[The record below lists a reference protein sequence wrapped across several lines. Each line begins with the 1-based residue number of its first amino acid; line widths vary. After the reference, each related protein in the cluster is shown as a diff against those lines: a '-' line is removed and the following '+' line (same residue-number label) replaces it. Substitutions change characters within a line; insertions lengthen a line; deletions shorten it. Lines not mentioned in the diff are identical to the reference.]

1 MTEPV
6 TKPSTVDIDWK
17 TMEDWDRRYYI
28 HNIYAQD
35 EYNPIFISKTEGRH
49 IYLQDG
55 TKVLDFMSQLIS
67 DNMGQRHP
75 KVISGIK
82 DALDRYGH
90 VYFAFSTDYRA
101 RASKLLVEDIIQD
114 DWAGRVRFLSTGTEG
129 VEMALLMAKLYTGR
143 PYIITQEYAFHGW
156 TTGAGGGCTRIRGY
170 SNNLASPTDPNS
182 FQEVPGFPTP
192 GYYVA
197 PAPYCYRC
205 PVGHT
210 YPDCKS
216 KEPVGSLPCLRPLE
230 HLIEVIGAENIAA
243 VITEIMFGGAGI
255 YSPPEY
261 IPQLREI
268 TRKHGIL
275 WIDDEV
281 ITGFGRLGKW
291 FGYQLYK
298 DTYPDIMVIG
308 KGLTSCALPSG
319 GVVVN
324 KEIGEFF
331 DQQRWWSGSSHE
343 GHPITLA
350 AIVATLEAMIEED
363 IVSVA
368 AETGKYL
375 ETQLRQLEPRHKS
388 IGQIA
393 GAGMFWVID
402 LVKNQERREPFVKE
416 DRNSMRA
423 GDLSH
428 WPINIV
434 MGKCLEKGVFLTGF
448 TPNTLKI
455 GPALTSTREEIDQGL
470 EALDYALDT
479 VDEMCD

>member
-1 MTEPV
+1 MTNPE
-6 TKPSTVDIDWK
+6 THQSEGSIDWV
-17 TMEDWDRRYYI
+17 TMEEWDRKYYI

-35 EYNPIFISKTEGRH
+35 EYNPVFISKTEGRH
-49 IYLQDG
+49 FYLKDG
-55 TKVLDFMSQLIS
+55 TKILDFMSQLIS
-67 DNMGQRHP
+67 DHIGQRHP

-82 DALDRYGH
+82 EALDRYGH
-90 VYFAFSTDYRA
+90 VYFAFTTDYRA
-101 RASKLLVEDIIQD
+101 KASKLLIEDIIQD
-114 DWAGRVRFLSTGTEG
+114 DWAGRVRFMSTGTEG
-129 VEMALLMAKLYTGR
+129 VELALHMAKLYTGR
-143 PYIITQEYAFHGW
+143 PYVITQEHSFHGW
-156 TTGAGGGCTRIRGY
+156 TTGAGGGCTRLRGY
-170 SNNLASPTDPNS
+170 ANNLASPTDPNS
-182 FQEVPGFPTP
+182 YSDVPGFPTP
-192 GYYVA
+192 GYYMT

-216 KEPVGSLPCLRPLE
+216 RMPDGKLPCLLPLE
-230 HLIEVIGAENIAA
+230 HLIDVIGPENIAA

-268 TRKHGIL
+268 TKKHGIL

-281 ITGFGRLGKW
+281 ITGFGRLGKQ
-291 FGYQLYK
+291 FAYQLYE
-298 DTYPDIMVIG
+298 DVFPDLMVIG

-319 GVVVN
+319 GVVAS

-343 GHPITLA
+343 SHPITLA
-350 AIVATLEAMIEED
+350 AIIANLEVMIEED
-363 IVSVA
+363 IVSKA
-368 AETGKYL
+368 AETGQYL
-375 ETQLRQLEPRHKS
+375 ETQLRKLESQHKS

-393 GAGMFWVID
+393 GAGMFWVVDI
-402 LVKNQERREPFVKE
+402 VKNRETREAFVKE

-434 MGKCLEKGVFLTGF
+434 LQKCLEKGVFLSGF
-448 TPNTLKI
+448 TPNTVKI
-455 GPALTSTREEIDQGL
+455 GPALTTTREEIDQGI
-470 EALDYALDT
+470 AAFDYALDEL
-479 VDEMCD
+479 DKMCD